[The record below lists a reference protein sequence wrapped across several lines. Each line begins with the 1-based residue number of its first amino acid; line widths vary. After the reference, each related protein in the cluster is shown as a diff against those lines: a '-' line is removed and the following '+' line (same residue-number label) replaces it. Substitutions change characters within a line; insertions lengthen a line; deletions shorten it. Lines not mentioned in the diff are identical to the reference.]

1 MDSACQVEGIENLSY
16 GGSQTNLKL
25 FATGLHHYSLP
36 GRLYGHQR
44 DLPSTILHSQKA
56 PILDFPGALM
66 VKNSPANAED
76 TGSIPVPGRSHMPEG
91 N

>member
-1 MDSACQVEGIENLSY
+1 MGAVRLTSS
-16 GGSQTNLKL
+16 
-25 FATGLHHYSLP
+25 SLP
-36 GRLYGHQR
+36 QASTITPSQEDCMGHQR

>member
-1 MDSACQVEGIENLSY
+1 MALLLEIGSLFILVHWVSGDACLNQASTITP
-16 GGSQTNLKL
+16 SQEDRV
-25 FATGLHHYSLP
+25 GHH
-36 GRLYGHQR
+36 R

-56 PILDFPGALM
+56 PVLDFPGALV